1 MLHYFLQNPLF
12 PHTQAVYYWLSQ
24 PPTRRHSPPQNLTS
38 FPPRFARLSQA
49 SQAFPHPLYFAC
61 FIVLFFGHQNNG
73 EYFSGTHV
81 SCQHIK
87 GPEYSGRRAE
97 ITATKGPY
105 LTTKA
110 ALFWHLDYQVV
121 ATPVSFH
128 QNQSAQLSVFYFRN
142 IPVSD
147 NDSLHNPTLQW
158 LKRTVFSLVSKLR
171 MSSPYTVLHST
182 WYPSTSSA

>member
-38 FPPRFARLSQA
+38 FTPRFARLSHAIQT
-49 SQAFPHPLYFAC
+49 FPHPLYFAYV
-61 FIVLFFGHQNNG
+61 IVLFFGHQNNG
-73 EYFSGTHV
+73 EYLSGTPV
-81 SCQHIK
+81 SYQHIK

-110 ALFWHLDYQVV
+110 ALSWHLDYQTV
-121 ATPVSFH
+121 TIPISSR
-128 QNQSAQLSVFYFRN
+128 QKPPAQLSVFYFHRKMFYTSA
-142 IPVSD
+142 IFLFYTHLFPVK
-147 NDSLHNPTLQW
+147 SLTIIKKWNG
-158 LKRTVFSLVSKLR
+158 
-171 MSSPYTVLHST
+171 YC
-182 WYPSTSSA
+182 